1 VHRERDAVVG
11 LGERE
16 HFVVAAGLLI
26 AELVAGERQNPQAL
40 AFVLLVEALQL
51 T

>member
-1 VHRERDAVVG
+1 MHRERDAVVG

-16 HFVVAAGLLI
+16 HLGVGAGLLI
-26 AELVAGERQNPQAL
+26 VELVAGEREDPQAL
-40 AFVLLVEALQL
+40 ALVLLVEALQL